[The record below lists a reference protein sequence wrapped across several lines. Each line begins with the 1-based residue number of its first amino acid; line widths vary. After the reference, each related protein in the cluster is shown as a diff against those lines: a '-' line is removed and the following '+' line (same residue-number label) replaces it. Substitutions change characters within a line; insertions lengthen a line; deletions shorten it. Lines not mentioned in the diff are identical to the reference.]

1 MNIWDKYEP
10 TMGRALKKTAQRS
23 PNKTAIIFD
32 DRQSALSWTWAE
44 VDEYSDRIALWLNS
58 QGIGRGDRV
67 GVMCTIR
74 PEYLL
79 IYMAC
84 AKIGAIL
91 VGFNP
96 LYKGQEVA
104 QLVART
110 SPKIFF
116 VIEQDKDRLVHD
128 EIVNALAAD
137 DCNIVKL
144 CTTKPE
150 QGTLPTVLATTPSSE
165 GRLWLEQ
172 RLPDVSATD
181 RFLIVFTSGSTG
193 IPKAVVLTHRNLIV
207 NLAVQIRSFQI
218 HPDDRFVINLP
229 LNHVGAATELVVP
242 VILLGASMVLIERFH
257 PQHTLDVISRHRVT
271 YLHQTPAMYIM
282 EFNLPDYDTY
292 DLSSLRAMT
301 VAGAPTPPP
310 IMKKMMQT
318 VPRVFTGYGMTE
330 MVGFITY
337 TKADDAPDVISYTV
351 GKIAPEF
358 ELKIVDNEH
367 REQPIGTRGEVAL
380 RGDCRFL
387 CYFADS
393 ASTDEAVDKDGW
405 YFSGDIGVLDD
416 RHYLTLVDR
425 KKLMFIT
432 GGYNVYPREI
442 EDYVSKH
449 PAVEFAACLPKRHD
463 VMGEVGV
470 LFIKIK
476 DGKSSDAAAIQ
487 QYCANGLADYK
498 VPRDIR
504 FLDNFPLNPIGKIDR
519 ERLRAFVQREESQ

>member
-1 MNIWDKYEP
+1 MNVWDQYEP
-10 TMGRALKKTAQRS
+10 TIGRAVKRTAQCA
-23 PNKTAIIFD
+23 PDATAIIFD
-32 DRQSALSWTWAE
+32 DRQSAPSWTWAE
-44 VDEYSDRIALWLNS
+44 ADEHSDRIALWLNA

-79 IYMAC
+79 IYLAC
-84 AKIGAIL
+84 AKLGAIL

-104 QLVART
+104 QLVAKT

-116 VIEQDKDRLVHD
+116 VIEKDRERRVHE
-128 EIVNALAAD
+128 EIVAALAGN
-137 DCNIVKL
+137 DCNVVEL
-144 CTTKPE
+144 CITEPGH
-150 QGTLPTVLATTPSSE
+150 GTLPAALAIVPSKE
-165 GRLWLEQ
+165 DRLWLEE
-172 RLPDVSATD
+172 RLADVSATD
-181 RFLIVFTSGSTG
+181 GFLIVFTSGSTG

-207 NLAVQIRSFQI
+207 NLAVQIRSFQMR
-218 HPDDRFVINLP
+218 PSDRFVINLP

-242 VILLGASMVLIERFH
+242 AILLGSSMVLIERFH
-257 PQHTLDVISRHRVT
+257 PQHTLDVIARHRVS
-271 YLHQTPAMYIM
+271 YLHQSPAMYIM
-282 EFNLPDYDTY
+282 EFNLPDYSTY
-292 DLSSLRAMT
+292 DLSSLRAMA

-310 IMKKMMQT
+310 IMEKMMQA
-318 VPRVFTGYGMTE
+318 VPQVFTGYGMTE
-330 MVGFITY
+330 MGGFITY
-337 TKADDAPDVISYTV
+337 TEADDEANVISYTV

-358 ELKIVDNEH
+358 ELKIVDDEH

-387 CYFADS
+387 GYFADS

-416 RHYLTLVDR
+416 RNYLTLVDR

-442 EDYVSKH
+442 EDYVSKYH
-449 PAVEFAACLPKRHD
+449 AIEFAACLPRPHE

-470 LFIKIK
+470 LFVKIRANEV
-476 DGKSSDAAAIQ
+476 SDAAAIH
-487 QYCANGLADYK
+487 QYCVDGLADYK
-498 VPRDIR
+498 IPRDIR
-504 FLDNFPLNPIGKIDR
+504 FLDDFPLTPIGKVDR
-519 ERLRAFVQREESQ
+519 ERLRPLVQRKESQ